1 MSGLLYFIAP
11 FAIVRHIIFRR
22 DVDRETM
29 LGALSAYL
37 FLGMAFGYTYRFI
50 AAVQPGAF
58 YGTHGDGTLAD
69 ALFFSFVTLTTTGYG
84 NLVPSG
90 NPGQSFAVLE
100 ALIGQLFLVTMVAKL
115 VNAWKPRGW
124 TASHAPTPEE

>member
-1 MSGLLYFIAP
+1 M
-11 FAIVRHIIFRR
+11 
-22 DVDRETM
+22 
-29 LGALSAYL
+29 
-37 FLGMAFGYTYRFI
+37 
-50 AAVQPGAF
+50 QPGAF
-58 YGTHGDGTLAD
+58 YGAHGDGTLAD

-84 NLVPSG
+84 NLVPAG

-124 TASHAPTPEE
+124 NASHAPTAEE